1 MSTPGVWR
9 FDTPDGAG
17 NAVSPLGDLSRQQLI
32 TVRDAATESWQP
44 GEKKPRTRRVPRRR

>member
-17 NAVSPLGDLSRQQLI
+17 NAVSTLGDLSRQQLI

-44 GEKKPRTRRVPRRR
+44 GEKKPRTR